1 MPHMDTSVIGRSR
14 SQKLHECR
22 YQSYSVDITVI
33 NIFQKKR
40 REVIGDRMKIYVNNE
55 NKAVYKCWID
65 SENAF
70 HNIFLL
76 DVFTNSKLYQLFINQ
91 VLSIDKCIN
100 HEKWIDIKKK
110 PRKNTEYMK
119 ALPCVNH

>member
-1 MPHMDTSVIGRSR
+1 
-14 SQKLHECR
+14 
-22 YQSYSVDITVI
+22 
-33 NIFQKKR
+33 
-40 REVIGDRMKIYVNNE
+40 MKIYVNNE

-100 HEKWIDIKKK
+100 HEKWIDIKK

>member
-22 YQSYSVDITVI
+22 YQSYTFDITVI

-76 DVFTNSKLYQLFINQ
+76 DVFTNSKLY
-91 VLSIDKCIN
+91 
-100 HEKWIDIKKK
+100 
-110 PRKNTEYMK
+110 
-119 ALPCVNH
+119 

>member
-22 YQSYSVDITVI
+22 YQSFTVDITVI

-100 HEKWIDIKKK
+100 HEKQMDIKKPVK
-110 PRKNTEYMK
+110 EHRIYENIT
-119 ALPCVNH
+119 LC